1 MNRHSRTGAVGV
13 VALLAGVLASVGPSS
28 GLAATPLAPQTT
40 VETHTAPGSGTTTAT
55 RRRDGRLIFTNVD
68 TGQIETSNPDGSTR
82 QTVSPAGEVA
92 LDPVW
97 GPHGGR
103 IAFSDNRGGNDF
115 RLFVARPDGTGLRMV
130 TDDEAGFSD
139 FSPAFTADGR
149 TLIYTRCRPDP
160 PGGCAL
166 FSIPVA
172 GGRSSALTRFEADR
186 ADFQADVSPDGR
198 WVAFARFGFRG
209 IIAKVWLMRLDGTHA
224 HPITSARLEA
234 GTPRWTPDG
243 RHLLVTS
250 VFAHLGEN
258 VFRIRTDGSHRV
270 KLTHE
275 RFPHNAV
282 GASPSPS
289 GSRIVFA
296 DDRAYPKVIGA
307 DLFVMRKGGA
317 GKHPITREGRLLE
330 PDWGTA
336 PLVRKATSTQA
347 EARPPPRRE
356 RAPLPPW
363 AAARLGGSHAGASP
377 SGHAGPAWRWSAH

>member
-1 MNRHSRTGAVGV
+1 
-13 VALLAGVLASVGPSS
+13 
-28 GLAATPLAPQTT
+28 
-40 VETHTAPGSGTTTAT
+40 
-55 RRRDGRLIFTNVD
+55 LIFANVD
-68 TGQIETSNPDGSTR
+68 TGRIETSNPDGSSR
-82 QTVSPAGEVA
+82 QTVSPADEVA
-92 LDPVW
+92 VDPVW
-97 GPHGGR
+97 GPHAGR

-130 TDDEAGFSD
+130 ADDAAGFSD
-139 FSPAFTADGR
+139 FSPAFTPDGR

-172 GGRSSALTRFEADR
+172 GGRSRALTRFVADR

-209 IIAKVWLMRLDGTHA
+209 IIAKVWLMRTNGTHA

-270 KLTHE
+270 KLTDV

-307 DLFVMRKGGA
+307 DLFVMRKSGA
-317 GKHPITREGRLLE
+317 GEHPITREGRLLE

-336 PLVRKATSTQA
+336 PLVRKATSTKDA
-347 EARPPPRRE
+347 EARPLTRRE
-356 RAPLPPW
+356 RAALPPW
-363 AAARLGGSHAGASP
+363 VAARLGASP
-377 SGHAGPAWRWSAH
+377 SGHAGPARRWSVH